1 MACFFGGAISR
12 AIVLSIFV
20 IEATTEV
27 LKRKLRSVQ
36 ANSLKRAI
44 SVVGLGYVGLPVAV
58 AFARGGYKVVGFDID
73 ERRLV
78 ELRKNRD
85 ANRECS
91 TAELEAVSIDF
102 TANPADLSESDFFIV
117 TVPTP
122 IDSACRPD
130 LDALLA
136 ASRTVGSVLRRGS
149 IVVYEFDGLPRRD
162 GRRMRSGAGGEF
174 GAQMRAGFR
183 NWLFARA
190 NQPR

>member
-1 MACFFGGAISR
+1 
-12 AIVLSIFV
+12 VLSIFV

-149 IVVYEFDGLPRRD
+149 IVVYESTVYPGATEEECVPVLEDVPRQH
-162 GRRMRSGAGGEF
+162 S
-174 GAQMRAGFR
+174 
-183 NWLFARA
+183 
-190 NQPR
+190 